1 MIRTDDVKDEGF
13 CETLC
18 YMEPNCVSYNLKKTP
33 RVNGKFGR
41 ELSNST
47 FKGQKNKLKPN
58 TDYIYRGAKVYMSA
72 GNNIKIGKMFDERTC
87 EG

>member
-1 MIRTDDVKDEGF
+1 MIRTDDVMDGDF

-33 RVNGKFGR
+33 CENGKFGC

-47 FKGQKNKLKPN
+47 FEGQKDKLEKNP
-58 TDYIYRGAKVYMSA
+58 DYIHRGAKVYLS
-72 GNNIKIGKMFDERTC
+72 TC
-87 EG
+87 NKF